1 MTIRRETFLFLLSS
15 SFFLIILNL
24 FPELFEG
31 KLKYYLLCLLVA
43 IFGLPHGALD
53 TLEAKQN
60 KIINN
65 IRQFIIFKITYIL
78 IASTIF
84 FIWNFIS
91 LIMLS
96 SFLLISIWHF
106 SEDWRNNIGLF
117 DSLVIGTS
125 VVFFPVFFNSQ
136 QVLDLYAFLSKS
148 KNLILVVNCQVYVTY
163 FLFFFIVLIILK
175 HFQNINLMLQVFI
188 ILISSYFL
196 EPIYYFISYF
206 CFFHSIKNYR
216 ESINKIRLKKANL
229 IIFVNTLT
237 IIIVGF
243 FLFIYYL
250 EGELD
255 ARLSTLIFIG
265 LASLTV
271 PHMLLKFL
279 IRKKFSFFK

>member
-15 SFFLIILNL
+15 SFFLIIVNL

-31 KLKYYLLCLLVA
+31 KLKYYLLCFLVA

-60 KIINN
+60 KMINN
-65 IRQFIIFKITYIL
+65 IRQFIIFKITYIS

-84 FIWNFIS
+84 FIWNYIS

-106 SEDWRNNIGLF
+106 SEDWRNNISLF
-117 DSLVIGTS
+117 ESLVIGTS

-136 QVLDLYAFLSKS
+136 QVLDLYAFLSNS
-148 KNLILVVNCQVYVTY
+148 KNLILVVNCQIYITY
-163 FLFFFIVLIILK
+163 FLFFLIVLIILK
-175 HFQNINLMLQVFI
+175 HFQKINLMLQVFI

-237 IIIVGF
+237 IIILGF

-255 ARLSTLIFIG
+255 DRLSNLIFIG

-279 IRKKFSFFK
+279 IRRKFSFF